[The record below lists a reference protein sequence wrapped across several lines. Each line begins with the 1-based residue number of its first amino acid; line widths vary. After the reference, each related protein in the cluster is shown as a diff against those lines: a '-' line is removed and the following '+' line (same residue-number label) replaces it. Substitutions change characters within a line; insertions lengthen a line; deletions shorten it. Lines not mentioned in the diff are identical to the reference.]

1 MGKDWVLKRL
11 GTIETPDYAL
21 QPHIPVI
28 QAGRSKDCS
37 LQFKGQAG
45 KSITFWISRSKIR
58 QTLR

>member
-45 KSITFWISRSKIR
+45 KFIMF
-58 QTLR
+58 